1 MCLAAS
7 RIYYVG
13 HRWFVHGSDRGR
25 GRSMSKIQVMLVVG
39 ARPQF
44 IKSAP
49 LVREILTSRRQI
61 QLSIIHSGQHYDPQM
76 SEIFFRQ
83 LQIPTP
89 FMNLRVGS
97 ASHAIQTAAIM
108 RSLEKPMLRT
118 SPDLVLVPGD
128 TNTTLAAALTAA
140 KLNFPVA
147 HLEAGLRSGD
157 MSMPEEINRRLTDH
171 CSSML
176 FAPTRTATHNL
187 RIEGL
192 SKGTSLTGD
201 TMVDTLR
208 IVAPF
213 VERKEKEVLKRFQLS
228 PLEFVLVTMHRPSNV
243 DNLNRLREI
252 LLALRRISKKV
263 LVVFPVHPRTRSR
276 ITKLEIAKR
285 LGRDGIHLTTPL
297 GYLENLCLLKNANCL
312 LTDSGGMQKESF
324 LLQVP
329 CVTVR
334 STTEWP
340 ETLVGKANRLTPRP
354 EMIAKTILSIAF
366 NEPLKQAIRRLKNPF
381 GDGYASAR
389 IADLIEAKLQ
399 AGDPRNR
406 HSSTNQR
413 TR

>member
-1 MCLAAS
+1 
-7 RIYYVG
+7 
-13 HRWFVHGSDRGR
+13 
-25 GRSMSKIQVMLVVG
+25 MSKIRVMLVVG

-49 LVREILTSRRQI
+49 LVNEILTRGRQI

-83 LQIPTP
+83 LQIPKP
-89 FMNLRVGS
+89 FMNLRAGS
-97 ASHAIQTAAIM
+97 GSHATQTAAIM
-108 RSLEKPMLRT
+108 RSLEEPMRRT
-118 SPDLVLVPGD
+118 SPDLVIVPGD

-140 KLNFPVA
+140 KLDLPVA

-192 SKGTSLTGD
+192 KGISLTGD

-208 IVAPF
+208 IVAPI
-213 VERKEKEVLKRFQLS
+213 VERKQEEVLERLQLS
-228 PLEFVLVTMHRPSNV
+228 RLEFVLVTMHRPSNV

-252 LLALRRISKKV
+252 LLDLRRISKKV
-263 LVVFPVHPRTRSR
+263 RVIFPVHPRTRSR
-276 ITKLEIAKR
+276 ITKLKAAKP
-285 LGRDGIHLTTPL
+285 LSRDGIHLTSPL
-297 GYLENLCLLKNANCL
+297 GYVENLCLLKNANCL

-324 LLQVP
+324 ILHVP

-340 ETLVGKANRLTPRP
+340 ETLVGEANRLIPRP
-354 EMIAKTILSIAF
+354 QMIAKTILSVAF

-381 GDGYASAR
+381 GDGHASAR
-389 IADLIEAKLQ
+389 IVHLIEAKLQ

-406 HSSTNQR
+406 HSSLN
-413 TR
+413 